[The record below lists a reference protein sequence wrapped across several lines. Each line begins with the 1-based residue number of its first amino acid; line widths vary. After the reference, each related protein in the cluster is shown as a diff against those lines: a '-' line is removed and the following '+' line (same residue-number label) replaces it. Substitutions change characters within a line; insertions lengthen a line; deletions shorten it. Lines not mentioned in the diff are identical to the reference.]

1 MKPNLSADM
10 DFRLPQR
17 GLSVS
22 KSLGVPWTALC
33 VNKLD
38 DNNSVRLQGVWMGR
52 LRRRRL

>member
-17 GLSVS
+17 GLSAS
-22 KSLGVPWTALC
+22 KSLGAPWTALC

-52 LRRRRL
+52 LQRRRL